1 MCGEAA
7 HSQKNCKVIFQ
18 PESATDFN
26 HRQVFTECIQWWCFS
41 DQNAAY
47 SCVPLLQTGTLLHV
61 TSLTKLSSVLVLEAA
76 GAGIR
81 PGYEAMVKVHTLA
94 LCAVCQAI
102 VGKNQMNKP
111 GGTIPN
117 TDHLEQEVKNTVVHT
132 LYGKSPPPPQTSC
145 SHFKMPPRYCVSK
158 ATHPTPRPNFATL

>member
-1 MCGEAA
+1 M
-7 HSQKNCKVIFQ
+7 
-18 PESATDFN
+18 
-26 HRQVFTECIQWWCFS
+26 
-41 DQNAAY
+41 
-47 SCVPLLQTGTLLHV
+47 

-76 GAGIR
+76 DAWIR

-132 LYGKSPPPPQTSC
+132 LYGQSPPPPNLLLPLQNA
-145 SHFKMPPRYCVSK
+145 P
-158 ATHPTPRPNFATL
+158 